1 MEVYDFLKEQEDLNK
16 KELKVD
22 VPIDNDFDYY
32 VPEILSNV
40 KDDTFDMNSNS
51 KSKFLFYNFNTFRS
65 LHGKEILTIR
75 HSIVAANDEYA
86 LSWSHFISDLI
97 CISNED

>member
-32 VPEILSNV
+32 VREILSNV
-40 KDDTFDMNSNS
+40 KDDLFDMNSNS
-51 KSKFLFYNFNTFRS
+51 TSKFLFYNFNTFRS

-75 HSIVAANDEYA
+75 HSIVANDEYA
-86 LSWSHFISDLI
+86 LEILQ
-97 CISNED
+97 N